1 MTEMDLTADL
11 RRAAIDLFNQGKR
24 PDFDLDAVLDQF
36 RRECHRRNTLIQMF
50 VEIQIQAAFA
60 DGALDRAEETALRE
74 ICGQLGVPEFVFRR
88 MVERIRA
95 ELHFAGRGAPG
106 AKAPRQGTLADAY
119 AVLGVTERDDPETI
133 RKAYRRLT
141 SQHHP
146 DKLVSKGLPEE
157 MMRLAAQKTREIRE
171 AYEQVRAA
179 RGF

>member
-1 MTEMDLTADL
+1 
-11 RRAAIDLFNQGKR
+11 
-24 PDFDLDAVLDQF
+24 
-36 RRECHRRNTLIQMF
+36 
-50 VEIQIQAAFA
+50 
-60 DGALDRAEETALRE
+60 
-74 ICGQLGVPEFVFRR
+74 
-88 MVERIRA
+88 VERIRA
-95 ELHFAGRGAPG
+95 ELHFAGRGAQG
-106 AKAPRQGTLADAY
+106 TKAPRRGTLADAY

-133 RKAYRRLT
+133 RKAYRRLM